1 MSDQIRDSLDTLL
14 QDLICDMECLD
25 ERSFLV
31 DDRQDLI
38 IRDRDESIDLIF
50 ESIESIDCLIISL
63 LSLEGEWPRD
73 DSDDESSE

>member
-38 IRDRDESIDLIF
+38 IRNRDESIDLIF
-50 ESIESIDCLIISL
+50 ESIESIDRLIISL

>member
-14 QDLICDMECLD
+14 QDLIRDMECLD
-25 ERSFLV
+25 EWSLLV
-31 DDRQDLI
+31 DDRQDLVI
-38 IRDRDESIDLIF
+38 WDRDESIDLIF
-50 ESIESIDCLIISL
+50 ESIESIDRLIVSL